1 VLVSDPI
8 RGEAARPRL
17 RGHLIAYR
25 QRYLVYLSGCLL
37 FSSGAACFIHA
48 DLGTDPL
55 DVFALGVLEHAPLTI
70 GVVQALVAL
79 VCLAV
84 WAAWNR
90 RRPPLSPLFTFFLCG
105 SLIDVLLA
113 VDAAGHLPLRAGDLM
128 LVGVALCT
136 YGSALIIMSGV
147 GIRAMDLVAICM
159 THRWRWP
166 FWAAKGSL
174 ELVLLVC
181 GYVLGGPVGL
191 GTVCFLV
198 FVDTLIQPCMW
209 LNTRLFSLRNHGL
222 DRPTPVPAYGPDPA

>member
-1 VLVSDPI
+1 MSDLPL
-8 RGEAARPRL
+8 GGTARTRL
-17 RGHLIAYR
+17 RTRLATQR

-37 FSSGAACFIHA
+37 FSSGAAAFIHA

-70 GVVQALVAL
+70 GIVQAAVAV

-90 RRPPLSPLFTFFLCG
+90 RRPPLSPFLTFFLCG
-105 SLIDVLLA
+105 SMIDVLRA
-113 VDAAGHLPLRAGDLM
+113 VEAAGHLPLPDGGIM
-128 LVGVALCT
+128 VVGVLLCT

-147 GIRAMDLVAICM
+147 GIRAMDLVAISM

-174 ELVLLVC
+174 EIVLLGC

-191 GTVCFLV
+191 GTICFLV
-198 FVDTLIQPCMW
+198 FVDTLIQPCMS
-209 LNTRLFSLRNHGL
+209 LTTQVFSLRNHGL
-222 DRPTPVPAYGPDPA
+222 EHPAPVPAYRTDPA